1 MKQRL
6 LTLILLTLVL
16 TPIVGTATEAANRP
30 NILLIAVDDMGYSGI
45 GPFGNK

>member
-1 MKQRL
+1 MKQPL
-6 LTLILLTLVL
+6 LTLMLLALIL
-16 TPIVGTATEAANRP
+16 TPVVGTATETASRP